1 MVISSCYI
9 IAKYIQGEIFP
20 MTQTVNGQKN
30 EPQRQTRP
38 GQRQQERLMR
48 LERRRRRRR
57 ITTSVVVAVLVVVI
71 ASLGLWQYQNYSAQQ
86 LATHNAQATATAKA
100 RAVAS
105 ATATTRDCFVS
116 PPGTKTSS
124 IYADTATPTAGP
136 AKAPLETGTP
146 VKSKDGLEYIDIV
159 KGTGPAAKAGSTVN
173 VEYTGWLASNCTKFD
188 SSYDHSGQTFAVTPL
203 GKAQVIQG
211 WNEGLIGMKAG
222 GTRRLLIPPAL
233 GYGSQGAQSVI
244 PPNATL
250 VFDVTVVSIK

>member
-1 MVISSCYI
+1 
-9 IAKYIQGEIFP
+9 

-30 EPQRQTRP
+30 EPQKQTRP

-57 ITTSVVVAVLVVVI
+57 ITTSVVVAVLLVAI
-71 ASLGLWQYQNYSAQQ
+71 ASLGFWQYQNYSAQQ
-86 LATHNAQATATAKA
+86 LANQNATATATTKA
-100 RAVAS
+100 NAIAS
-105 ATATTRDCFVS
+105 ATAIARDCFVS

-124 IYADTATPTAGP
+124 IYTITPTPTAGP
-136 AKAPLETGTP
+136 TKAPLETGTP
-146 VKSKDGLEYIDIV
+146 VKLKDGLEYVDIV
-159 KGTGPAAKAGSTVN
+159 TGTGKAAKAGSTVN
-173 VEYTGWLASNCTKFD
+173 VEYTGWLESTCTKFD

-222 GTRRLLIPPAL
+222 GTRRLFIPSAL
-233 GYGSQGAQSVI
+233 GYGAQGVTQQDPQTQQNVTII

-250 VFDVTVVSIK
+250 VFDVTAVSIK